1 MSVSATTGLV
11 LMTLLCRFQLLRAVE
26 GVGEIFI
33 LYNYYTSGCE
43 TAVPVHWFGYICQS
57 ALDGVSRSSEYFS

>member
-33 LYNYYTSGCE
+33 LYNQAARLQFLCIGLAIYVSLYLTVFH
-43 TAVPVHWFGYICQS
+43 AVLNTLAS
-57 ALDGVSRSSEYFS
+57 